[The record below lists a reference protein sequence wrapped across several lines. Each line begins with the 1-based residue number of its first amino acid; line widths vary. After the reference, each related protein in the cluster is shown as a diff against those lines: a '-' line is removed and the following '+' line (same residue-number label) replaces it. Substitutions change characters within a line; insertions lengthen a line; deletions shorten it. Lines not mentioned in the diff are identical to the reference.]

1 MLDSL
6 SSFLSAQSMLLSE
19 SIICTSSV
27 ILDWYNQVWSGEDCD
42 ITGEKSDNGGVNI
55 HLLL

>member
-6 SSFLSAQSMLLSE
+6 SSYLSAQSMLLSE
-19 SIICTSSV
+19 SIIHRLV